1 MARKGARGRPG
12 AARLTMEAVAAER
25 GFVPNFAEFEANRAG
40 EPPWLAERRHAGA
53 ACFERMGFPTP
64 RVEAWRY
71 TGVGPIVAVPWSLA
85 RTGQGQPALVNATL
99 PAGVRVA
106 RLKDLQAREPELLQ
120 GRLSRIAGFE
130 SNAFTALNAAFFED
144 GLYVEIAPGA
154 VVEEPIEIVLRSA
167 GASEPAV
174 SYPRCLIVAGPR
186 SQASVVE
193 RYAGEGSYF
202 QNAVTEIF
210 VEDGAVLSHDKLQQ
224 EDTSAFHVQTIAV
237 RQGRASHF
245 TSRNLALGAALA
257 RTDIRVELAGEG
269 AECVLDGLFLG
280 SGTQHLDSHTTID
293 HATPHGVSREIYKG
307 ILDGKARG
315 VFHGDIIVRPDA
327 QKTDAMQTNKNLLLS
342 KEALVNSTP
351 ALEIFA
357 DDVKCK
363 HGSTI
368 GQLDAG
374 ALFYLRSRGIG
385 ESEARRLLMYA
396 FASDVVDRIRIPS
409 VREAVASAMGLRL
422 AGAAAGGTR

>member
-1 MARKGARGRPG
+1 
-12 AARLTMEAVAAER
+12 MEAVAAER